1 MCCEQDRTIH
11 NLLSGHDSALAI
23 RVRRMGFILEA
34 ISDVDKNCDRVSTY
48 VVFLKLS
55 ATKEDPVQRDISSD
69 MH

>member
-48 VVFLKLS
+48 VVFLKSS